1 MIYDVIIIGGSFAGL
16 SAAMQLGRGRRSV
29 CVIDTGQPRNRFAK
43 HSHGF
48 FAHDGDAPLALIGA
62 GRDKVVAYP
71 NITFI
76 DAEATDARGQNEDF
90 IVSAGGHDIYG
101 RKLILAFGIRDNLP
115 DIPGLKERWGISV
128 LHCPYCHGYE
138 FEGRSLGV
146 LSTTAMS
153 AHQALMIPEW
163 GPTTF
168 FLNGGEMPDSQT
180 RARLQQRQVVIE
192 PGRITGFTGEAP
204 SLTGVTLE
212 DGRTVP
218 VVALYLGS
226 RTELNSPIA
235 EKLGCTLQDG
245 LFGPVVQID
254 TMGQTSIAGVY
265 AAGDI
270 AHSAHNATW
279 ATSAGVMAG
288 SAAHRSLIFDPLG
301 MTLQG

>member
-1 MIYDVIIIGGSFAGL
+1 MIFDAIIIGGSFAGL
-16 SAAMQLGRGRRSV
+16 SAAIQLARGRRSV
-29 CVIDTGQPRNRFAK
+29 CVIDAGQPRNRFAS

-48 FAHDGDAPLALIGA
+48 FAHDGDAPRVLIGA
-62 GRDKVVAYP
+62 GREKVAAYP
-71 NITFI
+71 NVTFI
-76 DAEATDARGQNEDF
+76 DAQATGTRGQNEDF
-90 IVSAGGHDIYG
+90 TVTAGGQDIQG

-115 DIPGLKERWGISV
+115 DMRGLKERWGHSV

-138 FEGRSLGV
+138 FQGQPLGV
-146 LSTTAMS
+146 LSLTPMS

-180 RARLQQRQVVIE
+180 RARLQQRHVIIE
-192 PGRITGFTGEAP
+192 PARISGFVGAAP
-204 SLTGVTLE
+204 DMAGVMLE

-218 VVALYLGS
+218 ITALYLGS

-235 EKLGCTLQDG
+235 GVLGCALQDG
-245 LFGPVVQID
+245 MFGPVIQID
-254 TMGQTSIAGVY
+254 GMGQTSVPGVY

-270 AHSAHNATW
+270 ARSAHNATW
-279 ATSAGVMAG
+279 ATSDGVMAG

-301 MTLQG
+301 MTF